1 MDLEPPGLSPEM
13 EADKTSEGPPA
24 TQDAKKHPSLTVPHA
39 EDLPEATTP
48 ESPPH
53 LLSSQEYFQPP
64 KVHSKTYPSLDL
76 GTKDSEDL
84 QDPSVSET
92 PLKLDTANLP
102 STPSQSSAQSVI
114 SLERAISKIPLDDFI
129 YENSISE
136 VQEEPLPLSPTTD
149 ISKYEY
155 PISDVQ
161 EEPLLLSPTTN
172 ISKYEDSISDVQEEP
187 LEDTPTADISE
198 TEYSISDVQEEPLE
212 PPPTADIPESED
224 YISDDHE
231 EPLEPPPT
239 ADIPESSYEFISDKV
254 PQTQVP
260 ESEPFP
266 KHSVPEPSAQA
277 KEAASADEEE
287 AEEEELTGGTSKT
300 AAAGS
305 EHHARKKKE
314 KRGCESRPVVPAKRA
329 ELVEMAKAMHRKQF
343 DDQVNDL
350 FQWEKNSSLKAI
362 QTGEPRWPSRGLSQA
377 HGQLPIQQIWEP
389 ASSVWKWP
397 CHLPGNWKGSRWAI
411 LERTVEIS
419 YEVRVAIDRSTKV
432 TKVVPN
438 RRVGG
443 QPQIQYL
450 DSLDQGNPKVPGP
463 WTVSRNLVPI

>member
-314 KRGCESRPVVPAKRA
+314 KRAPPFPGCESRPVVPAKRA

-362 QTGEPRWPSRGLSQA
+362 QTGIA
-377 HGQLPIQQIWEP
+377 
-389 ASSVWKWP
+389 
-397 CHLPGNWKGSRWAI
+397 
-411 LERTVEIS
+411 
-419 YEVRVAIDRSTKV
+419 
-432 TKVVPN
+432 
-438 RRVGG
+438 
-443 QPQIQYL
+443 
-450 DSLDQGNPKVPGP
+450 
-463 WTVSRNLVPI
+463 